1 MARLSYR
8 VDVLCRPIVLG
19 LVVSVVLWLA
29 GAAAAE
35 AKPTQE
41 EFRKA
46 LKLDGSVLADADSLQ
61 LSYAEAVDSVSDA
74 VVQINS
80 LMRPRIPR
88 QLVPYL
94 DDPRVMRFFPQYDP
108 RRNPGQTGLGSGFVV
123 TSDGYIITNNHVVE
137 GADELEVIFPS
148 REESYPA
155 VIVGRDPNTEVA
167 LIKIDA
173 ENLPVATLADSS
185 KIRVG
190 DVALAIGSPMGLSGS
205 VTMGIVS
212 ALGRDTA
219 TLGSAR
225 RGSRRSGI
233 LGDSGYESF
242 IQTDAA
248 INSGNSGGP
257 LVDGLGR
264 VIGVNTFI
272 FTGGAASGNIGLGFA
287 IPINMVLRVAWDLA
301 DDGQVERGYLGIDM
315 VSLTRDIAEMVGL
328 PQPNGVVVRG
338 VAEDSPAER
347 AGLRRSDIILRV
359 DGEVVEDREAL
370 RMRIGNMQ
378 PGQDTILEVLRGR
391 QIVVVPARIGKS
403 EGDQWVE

>member
-1 MARLSYR
+1 
-8 VDVLCRPIVLG
+8 
-19 LVVSVVLWLA
+19 
-29 GAAAAE
+29 
-35 AKPTQE
+35 
-41 EFRKA
+41 
-46 LKLDGSVLADADSLQ
+46 
-61 LSYAEAVDSVSDA
+61 
-74 VVQINS
+74 
-80 LMRPRIPR
+80 
-88 QLVPYL
+88 
-94 DDPRVMRFFPQYDP
+94 
-108 RRNPGQTGLGSGFVV
+108 
-123 TSDGYIITNNHVVE
+123 
-137 GADELEVIFPS
+137 
-148 REESYPA
+148 
-155 VIVGRDPNTEVA
+155 
-167 LIKIDA
+167 
-173 ENLPVATLADSS
+173 
-185 KIRVG
+185 
-190 DVALAIGSPMGLSGS
+190 
-205 VTMGIVS
+205 MGIVS